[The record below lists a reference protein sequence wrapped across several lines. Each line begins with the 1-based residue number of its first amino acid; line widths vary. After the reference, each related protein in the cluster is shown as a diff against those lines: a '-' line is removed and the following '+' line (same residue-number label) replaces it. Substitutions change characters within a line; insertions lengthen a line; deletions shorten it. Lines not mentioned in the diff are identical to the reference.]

1 MPKLRYAGLLLLL
14 VCTLSASAN
23 DQILRLIQDPG
34 NWVLPG
40 GNYSNWRY
48 SNLGQ
53 INNKN
58 AGDLKLAWSF
68 ATGSLRNQAGGPL
81 VLPAGVAGLSN
92 DTLFVATPYPN
103 EVLAINLDTRQLAW
117 SYKDGSNA
125 PQGCCQST
133 NYGISYA
140 NGLIF
145 LQQDDLTLVA
155 LKAATGEVAWK
166 TKTGYGLQGYANIN
180 APFPAGYYVLTNV
193 IDVNGVSVSM
203 AAYRMSDGGLVWKA
217 GSVGQ
222 DTDILFND
230 KTTQLG
236 NAVGSNSS
244 SLNWQAESFPRAN
257 YRTWPWLAWDRRENL
272 IYYGTAADSVT
283 DPGRQPG
290 EKLWTSS
297 IIARDLNTGMARW
310 AYQMTPNN
318 EWGYNGGNAMLLV
331 DLGVNGNQVP
341 ALVHFDQNGFVYV
354 INRVTGEL
362 LRADK
367 YDPSVNWAT
376 QIDVS
381 TGKPAL
387 NINSSRYLSAN
398 TGSITVCPSA
408 DGAKSVAPSAY
419 SPRTGIFY
427 VPANHTCAVRKSPP
441 PVLNT
446 ELDPELQDTQQQG
459 QQQVPQQQ
467 PETRIVPAGNGGGDD
482 ASNMGNVIAWD
493 AAQGASRWSV
503 PEKWPVESGLLA
515 TGGDVLFYGTLDGY
529 VKLVDAKTGSL
540 LWQFKVPSGVA
551 GNFSTWMYKGKQ
563 YVGVLTGVDP
573 DKLEELG
580 LTDSG
585 QYQDLKKSI
594 RAGGTLMV
602 FSLP

>member
-1 MPKLRYAGLLLLL
+1 MKRETLSKYSVLLLLL
-14 VCTLSASAN
+14 ACTLSVSAN

-34 NWVLPG
+34 YWVLPG

-81 VLPAGVAGLSN
+81 VLPAGVAGLNS
-92 DTLFVATPYPN
+92 DTLFIATPYPN
-103 EVLAINLDTRQLAW
+103 EVLAINLDTRQPIW
-117 SYKDGSNA
+117 SYQSGTDA

-155 LKAATGEVAWK
+155 LKAASGEVAWK
-166 TKTGYGLQGYANIN
+166 TKTGYGLQGYANVD
-180 APFPAGYYVLTNV
+180 APFPVGYYVLTNI

-203 AAYRMSDGGLVWKA
+203 AAYRMTDGSLVWKA

-222 DTDILFND
+222 DTDILFNQN
-230 KTTQLG
+230 TRELG
-236 NAVGSNSS
+236 NSVGSNSS
-244 SLNWQAESFPRAN
+244 TGSWQAESFPRAN
-257 YRTWPWLAWDRRENL
+257 YRTWPWLAWDSRENL
-272 IYYGTAADSVT
+272 IYYGTPADSVT
-283 DPGRQPG
+283 EPDRRPG

-297 IIARDLNTGMARW
+297 IIARDLTTGMARW
-310 AYQMTPNN
+310 VYQMTPNN
-318 EWGYNGGNAMLLV
+318 EWGYNGSNEMILV
-331 DLGVNGNQVP
+331 DLNINGNMVP
-341 ALVHFDQNGFVYV
+341 AVVHFDQNGFVYV
-354 INRVTGEL
+354 LNRATGEL

-367 YDPSVNWAT
+367 YDPSINWAT
-376 QIDVS
+376 QIDLS
-381 TGKPAL
+381 TGKPAFNL
-387 NINSSRYLSAN
+387 NASRYQAAN
-398 TGSITVCPSA
+398 TGPVTVCPSA
-408 DGAKSVAPSAY
+408 DGAKSEAPSAY

-427 VPANHTCAVRKSPP
+427 LPTNHTCMVRDAGRPAF
-441 PVLNT
+441 NT
-446 ELDPELQDTQQQG
+446 VLDPELQSG
-459 QQQVPQQQ
+459 QQQQA
-467 PETRIVPAGNGGGDD
+467 PETRIVPAGVSDD
-482 ASNMGNVIAWD
+482 GNTYLGNVIAWD
-493 AAQGASRWSV
+493 AVQGTQLWSV
-503 PEKWPVESGLLA
+503 PERWPVKSGLLA
-515 TGGDVLFYGTLDGY
+515 TGGDVVFYGTLDGY

-563 YVGVLTGVDP
+563 YVGVLTGVNP
-573 DKLEELG
+573 NKLKELG
-580 LTDSG
+580 LTDSD
-585 QYQDLKKSI
+585 QYLDLKKSI